1 MRSKIF
7 IFIGYLTASPLFS
20 VRVLDSVKQSAHSA
34 AVDQWVSGLIR
45 ENFLQFHDTSWGI
58 AVLLFL
64 ALLSF
69 IGFAWTLSLR
79 RAVNTRT
86 RSLEMEVQER
96 RQAEEA
102 LRIKEE
108 QYRAVVES
116 SSDYI
121 MRYDRD
127 FRHIYANQK
136 ALEVTGLPPEQY
148 IGKTHREMG
157 FPEHLSELWEQNIQ
171 KVFDTGKPS
180 KVEFEV
186 DLAEGMIQL
195 DLTFN
200 PEFSL
205 DGRVNSVVGI
215 SRDITER
222 KKAEEALRASEA
234 RWQTVINTS
243 PDGIC
248 IASMDGVIQFVS
260 DKLLTVHGYERPE
273 DMVGK
278 HMFEFLDASYHEQ
291 ASVKIQEMMDG
302 HYTGVKEFKLIRK
315 NGQRFYMDVNAEVL
329 RDDTGRPVS
338 IFFVERDVTE
348 RKHAEEVLRESEE
361 KFRELADLLPQII
374 FESDVQGNLTYVNR
388 QAYKIFGYAEDEA
401 MIGVSTLDFYTPES
415 RMIAI
420 ENIKRRVSGQP
431 LGNNEYTMVRKDG
444 STFQALVYSN
454 SILKENKPV
463 GLRGIIVD
471 ITERR
476 QAEEAL
482 RLSEEMHR
490 TILETAMDGF
500 CMTDIHGN
508 LLEVNQAYCRM
519 SGYDKSELLTMS
531 ISDLETVESAEDTT
545 AHMKNIITIGED
557 RFESRHRRKDGG
569 FFDVEI
575 SVQYSTKK
583 GGRCVAFIQDITER
597 KRAEAALRESESR
610 FRSYFD
616 LPLAGRAIT
625 SPEKGWIEV
634 NEALCTMLGYTKAEL
649 IQMTWEELTHPDDL
663 AADLAQFKRVMAGEI
678 NGYTLEKR
686 FLKKDGQVIHTNLAV
701 HCVRNPDRT
710 VDYFVALIQDIT
722 ERKQTEEALRKSE
735 EQFRSVIEQ
744 APFGMVI
751 IRNRDG
757 AILFQNERFTQLFGY
772 TNADIPNIQDWW
784 QKAYPD
790 ADYRRAVMEEWNAAM
805 ETAMREG
812 ADIGGKEL
820 NIICKNGA
828 ARVVEITGIVIGEN
842 FLATFTD
849 ITERKQAEEALRENQ
864 ELFSLYL
871 LHSPIYTYI
880 KEVTPTESRVVQAS
894 ENFYKMIGISSQEM
908 LGKNMTELFPPDFA
922 AKITADDWDVVSR
935 GDVLKLDEN
944 LNGRNYITIKF
955 PISLSGKKMLAGY
968 TIDIT
973 ERVQA
978 EEVAHRMADRW
989 AILYRAGEE
998 ISASL
1003 DSEQV
1008 FQAVYR
1014 AVRQVMPCEDFL
1026 ICLYDEVHNLM
1037 GGEFI
1042 LENGNRM
1049 AAEPYPADR
1058 GLGGHIVYT
1067 GQVVLLNSPMQISAS
1082 GIKFMPYGSGVVTS
1096 SVLAVPMQLKA
1107 KTIGMISAQ
1116 SYHSDAYTTDDQEWL
1131 EILAGHAA
1139 TAIENASLFKQA
1151 QMEIAERK
1159 LSEEALGESEQKYRR
1174 IVETSIEGIISLYK
1188 DGRITFINQQ
1198 MAAMLGYSIDEML
1211 GKKFESFLPEDQLS
1225 DHYAQMELRLQGKSS
1240 VYERCL
1246 LGKDGRRHWVLVS
1259 GKAILN
1265 MDGEPEG
1272 SFGMVTDITD
1282 RKQAEENIQKLNA
1295 ELEKRV
1301 EERTRELRDA
1311 QEQLVRHEKLAVL
1324 GQMASSVGHE
1334 LRNPLAVITSAI
1346 YYLKLVQPD
1355 ADAKIKQYLGII
1367 DQEVRNSD
1375 KIITDLLDF
1384 ARIKSVDREAVSV
1397 SGLIGQTL
1405 ERFPVPPPITVTLDI
1420 PSDLPQVFVDP
1431 RQMVQVLGNLTVNA
1445 CQAMTSAG
1453 MLNNGQLSLHSHVQN
1468 DMIII
1473 MVKDTGMGISPENM
1487 NKLFEPLFTTK
1498 TKGIGLG
1505 LAVSRKLIE
1514 ANGGRIEV
1522 QSEAGVGSVFT
1533 VYLPIYDMNAVRITV
1548 RDKESK

>member
-1 MRSKIF
+1 MKWKMVI
-7 IFIGYLTASPLFS
+7 S
-20 VRVLDSVKQSAHSA
+20 VGLLA
-34 AVDQWVSGLIR
+34 AADQWAVFPEFESL
-45 ENFLQFHDTSWGI
+45 LQFHKSSWGI
-58 AVLLFL
+58 IVFLFLAVLLFI
-64 ALLSF
+64 F
-69 IGFAWTLSLR
+69 WAWTLSLR
-79 RAVNTRT
+79 RAVMTRT
-86 RSLEMEVQER
+86 KSLEMEVRER

-127 FRHIYANQK
+127 FRHIYANRK

-186 DLAEGMIQL
+186 DLAEGMMQL

-215 SRDITER
+215 SRDVTER
-222 KKAEEALRASEA
+222 KKAEEALRASET

-278 HMFEFLDASYHEQ
+278 HMLEFLDASYHEQ

-329 RDDTGRPVS
+329 RDDDGRPVS

-348 RKHAEEVLRESEE
+348 RKHAEEVLRESE
-361 KFRELADLLPQII
+361 
-374 FESDVQGNLTYVNR
+374 
-388 QAYKIFGYAEDEA
+388 
-401 MIGVSTLDFYTPES
+401 
-415 RMIAI
+415 
-420 ENIKRRVSGQP
+420 
-431 LGNNEYTMVRKDG
+431 
-444 STFQALVYSN
+444 
-454 SILKENKPV
+454 
-463 GLRGIIVD
+463 
-471 ITERR
+471 
-476 QAEEAL
+476 
-482 RLSEEMHR
+482 
-490 TILETAMDGF
+490 
-500 CMTDIHGN
+500 
-508 LLEVNQAYCRM
+508 
-519 SGYDKSELLTMS
+519 
-531 ISDLETVESAEDTT
+531 
-545 AHMKNIITIGED
+545 
-557 RFESRHRRKDGG
+557 
-569 FFDVEI
+569 
-575 SVQYSTKK
+575 
-583 GGRCVAFIQDITER
+583 
-597 KRAEAALRESESR
+597 SR
-610 FRSYFD
+610 FRSYFE
-616 LPLAGRAIT
+616 LPLSGRAIT
-625 SPEKGWIEV
+625 SPEKDWVEV
-634 NEALCTMLGYTKAEL
+634 NDALCAMLGYTKSEL
-649 IQMTWEELTHPDDL
+649 IQMTWVDLTHPDDL
-663 AADLAQFKRVMAGEI
+663 AADLAQFKRVMAGEVD
-678 NGYTLEKR
+678 GYTLEKR
-686 FLKKDGQVIHTNLAV
+686 FIKKNGQQVCTNMAV
-701 HCVRNPDRT
+701 HCLRTPDGT

-744 APFGMVI
+744 APIGMVI
-751 IRNRDG
+751 VRSSDG
-757 AILFQNERFTQLFGY
+757 SILFQNERFTQIFGY
-772 TNADIPNIQDWW
+772 TTADIPNVQDWW

-790 ADYRRAVMEEWNAAM
+790 EDYRRAVMEEWNAAM
-805 ETAMREG
+805 ATAMREG
-812 ADIGGKEL
+812 ADIGGKQL
-820 NIICKNGA
+820 NIICKNGV
-828 ARVVEITGIVIGEN
+828 ARIAEVTGIVIGEN

-894 ENFYKMIGISSQEM
+894 ENFYKMIGISNQEM
-908 LGKNMTELFPPDFA
+908 LGKNMTELFPPEFA

-955 PISLSGKKMLAGY
+955 PISLAGKKMLAGY

-1026 ICLYDEVHNLM
+1026 ICLYDEVHHLM

-1049 AAEPYPADR
+1049 DAEPYPADR
-1058 GLGGHIVYT
+1058 GLGGHVVHT

-1116 SYHSDAYTTDDQEWL
+1116 SYHSDAYTTDDREWL

-1151 QMEIAERK
+1151 QLEIAERK

-1265 MDGEPEG
+1265 IDGEPEG

-1384 ARIKSVDREAVSV
+1384 ARIKSVDREAASV

-1405 ERFPVPPPITVTLDI
+1405 ERFPVPQPITVTLDI

-1431 RQMVQVLGNLTVNA
+1431 RQIVQVLGNLTVNA

-1522 QSEAGVGSVFT
+1522 QSEAGVGSSFT
-1533 VYLPIYDMNAVRITV
+1533 LYLPIYDPNAVRVTV
-1548 RDKESK
+1548 QDKESK

>member
-1 MRSKIF
+1 MKWKMIF
-7 IFIGYLTASPLFS
+7 FVGLLPFP
-20 VRVLDSVKQSAHSA
+20 VRAQVSLKQIVPQDANDTLYSA
-34 AVDQWVSGLIR
+34 AADQWISRL
-45 ENFLQFHDTSWGI
+45 NFKYLLQFQESSWGI

-64 ALLSF
+64 VVLSIVF
-69 IGFAWTLSLR
+69 LAWTLSLR
-79 RAVNTRT
+79 RAVKTRT
-86 RSLEMEVQER
+86 KSLEMEVQER

-102 LRIKEE
+102 LRIKKE
-108 QYRAVVES
+108 QYRVVVES

-127 FRHIYANQK
+127 FRHIYANRK

-148 IGKTHREMG
+148 IGRTHREMG

-186 DLAEGMIQL
+186 DLAEGMMQL

-205 DGRVNSVVGI
+205 DGRVNSVIGI
-215 SRDITER
+215 SRDITDR

-234 RWQTVINTS
+234 RWQTIINTS
-243 PDGIC
+243 PDGIS
-248 IASMDGVIQFVS
+248 IASMDGVLQFVS

-278 HMFEFLDASYHEQ
+278 NMFEFLDESYHEQ
-291 ASVKIQEMMDG
+291 AALQLQQMMDG

-315 NGQRFYMDVNAEVL
+315 NGERFYMDVNAEVL
-329 RDDTGRPVS
+329 RDDSGRPVS

-361 KFRELADLLPQII
+361 KFRELANLLPQII

-401 MIGVSTLDFYTPES
+401 MIGVSTLNFYTPES
-415 RMIAI
+415 RIKAI
-420 ENIKRRVSGQP
+420 ENIKRRVSGQA
-431 LGNNEYTMVRKDG
+431 LGSNEYTMVRKDG

-454 SILKENKPV
+454 PILKENKPI

-482 RLSEEMHR
+482 RLSEEWHR

-500 CMTDIHGN
+500 WMTDPQGK

-519 SGYDKSELLTMS
+519 SGYDKSELLMMN
-531 ISDLETVESAEDTT
+531 ISGLEFIETVNETA
-545 AHMKNIITIGED
+545 AHMTNIMTRGED

-575 SVQYSTKK
+575 SVQYSTRE

-597 KRAEAALRESESR
+597 KQAEAALRESESR
-610 FRSYFD
+610 FRSYFE
-616 LPLAGRAIT
+616 LPLAGRAIS

-634 NEALCTMLGYTKAEL
+634 NDALCSMLGYTKAEL
-649 IQMTWEELTHPDDL
+649 IQTTWEELTHPDDL
-663 AADLAQFKRVMAGEI
+663 AANRAQFKRVMAGEI

-686 FLKKDGQVIHTNLAV
+686 FLKKDGQIIHANMAV

-710 VDYFVALIQDIT
+710 VAYFVVLIQDIT

-744 APFGMVI
+744 APVGMVI
-751 IRNRDG
+751 IRNSDG
-757 AILFQNERFTQLFGY
+757 TILFQNECFTQQFGY
-772 TNADIPNIQDWW
+772 TMADIPNIKDWW

-790 ADYRRAVMEEWNAAM
+790 EDYRRAVMQEWNAAM
-805 ETAMREG
+805 ATAIREG
-812 ADIGGKEL
+812 ADIGRKQL
-820 NIICKNGA
+820 NIICKNGV
-828 ARVVEITGIVIGEN
+828 ARIAEITGIVIGEN

-894 ENFYKMIGISSQEM
+894 ENFYKMVGISNQEM

-922 AKITADDWDVVSR
+922 AKISADDWDVVSR

-955 PISLSGKKMLAGY
+955 PISLAGKKMLAGY

-978 EEVAHRMADRW
+978 EEVAHRMAERW

-1026 ICLYDEVHNLM
+1026 ICLYDEAHNLM

-1042 LENGNRM
+1042 LENGDRM
-1049 AAEPYPADR
+1049 ESEPYLADR
-1058 GLGGHIVYT
+1058 GLGGHIVHT
-1067 GQVVLLNSPMQISAS
+1067 GQAVRLNSPEEISAS
-1082 GIKFMPYGSGVVTS
+1082 SIKFMPYGSGVITS
-1096 SVLAVPMQLKA
+1096 SVLAVPMQLKG
-1107 KTIGMISAQ
+1107 KMFGMISAQ
-1116 SYHSDAYTTDDQEWL
+1116 SYHSGVYTAEDQEWL
-1131 EILAGHAA
+1131 GILAGHAV

-1151 QMEIAERK
+1151 QEEIAERK

-1174 IVETSIEGIISLYK
+1174 IVETSIEGIISLNK
-1188 DGRITFINQQ
+1188 DTRITFINQQ
-1198 MAAMLGYSIDEML
+1198 MASMLGYTIEEML
-1211 GKKFESFLPEDQLS
+1211 GQKFETFLPEDQLS
-1225 DHYAQMELRLQGKSS
+1225 DHRMQLELRAQGKSS

-1246 LGKDGRRHWVLVS
+1246 LSKNGHRHWVLIS
-1259 GKAILN
+1259 GKAIFN
-1265 MDGEPEG
+1265 IEGVPDG

-1282 RKQAEENIQKLNA
+1282 RKQAEENIQRLNA

-1301 EERTRELRDA
+1301 EERTRELGEA

-1334 LRNPLAVITSAI
+1334 LRNPLAVINSAI

-1384 ARIKSVDREAVSV
+1384 ARIKSVDREIISV
-1397 SGLIGQTL
+1397 SSLVNQTL
-1405 ERFPVPPPITVTLDI
+1405 QRFPVPPSIEIALDI
-1420 PSDLPQVFVDP
+1420 PSDLPRVFVDP
-1431 RQMVQVLGNLTVNA
+1431 RQIIQVLGNLTVNA
-1445 CQAMTSAG
+1445 CQAMAPSDMPNG
-1453 MLNNGQLSLHSHVQN
+1453 GQLSLCSRVQN
-1468 DMIII
+1468 DMINIV
-1473 MVKDTGMGISPENM
+1473 VKDTGVGISAENM
-1487 NKLFEPLFTTK
+1487 KKLFEPLFTTK

-1505 LAVSRKLIE
+1505 LAVSQKLIE

-1522 QSEAGVGSVFT
+1522 ESEAGVGSSFS
-1533 VYLPIYDMNAVRITV
+1533 VYLPIY
-1548 RDKESK
+1548 KESK